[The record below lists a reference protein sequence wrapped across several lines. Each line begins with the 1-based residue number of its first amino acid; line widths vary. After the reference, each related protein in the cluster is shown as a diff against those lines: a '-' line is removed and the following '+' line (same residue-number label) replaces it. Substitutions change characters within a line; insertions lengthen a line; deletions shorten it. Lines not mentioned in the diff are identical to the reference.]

1 MSIEK
6 YNVSLKRDVLRINK
20 LGELSKK
27 KFPKNI
33 SEVNKFI
40 KQLDNNYLIRV
51 SSPVEK
57 NSLAA
62 FNKFCEITNVLAEE
76 LYNEDELIWPLD
88 NYLNESKDID
98 LYSRID
104 FSFAEDLLK
113 EVSLECK
120 KLKYKDEEFYHRI
133 KSNIVDFEAVKL
145 VAGNI
150 KYRPTDSKISIENIP
165 LDNELA
171 YGLSMITINF
181 FVALMFLGLDLE
193 IEKVNKETKLLDK
206 ANKNL
211 FTVLLS
217 IDKKYNLKASD
228 SIEAMK
234 SMYSLIEKDGYIS
247 DKFNNKKAIALAEKY
262 MKELH
267 LCRYSITG
275 YEKLV
280 AESKALIKDSI
291 AQGVDYN
298 VLNEN
303 KSIVE
308 HFRGNHREFVIQ
320 GNRTTRDY
328 YIFENLAD
336 DKVIAKGIMAK
347 AGVNVPKS
355 VVLTAEMND
364 RDIDEIVKPMYNT
377 KLVVKPRSTNYGTGI
392 TVFSEPANKTQIM
405 NAIKYAFEF
414 DNNVLIEEYVK
425 GMEYRFLVIDGK
437 CLSVCNRR
445 NASVVG
451 DGKSTI
457 LELIN
462 AKNKEEWHY
471 LTGCPVKKDKP
482 VNEYLKLQDLTLD
495 SVPAKGKR
503 ITLRSN
509 SNCSTG
515 GESVDYTETMPTK
528 FKRIAEKAAASFN
541 AKICGVDIIIEDI
554 KKDKYAI
561 IEINDNPGYSI
572 NEWSYEGPG
581 EKIGVSVLKLLKL
594 I

>member
-6 YNVSLKRDVLRINK
+6 YNISLKRDVLRINN

-33 SEVNKFI
+33 SEKNSFI
-40 KQLDNNYLIRV
+40 KKTDNNYLIKV
-51 SSPVEK
+51 CSPTEK
-57 NSLAA
+57 SNIMA

-76 LYNEDELIWPLD
+76 LYNENELIWPLD
-88 NYLNESKDID
+88 NYLNGNKDID
-98 LYSRID
+98 LTTKIS
-104 FSFAEDLLK
+104 FSFADELLK
-113 EVSLECK
+113 EVSK
-120 KLKYKDEEFYHRI
+120 KKINALYNKVKLNVSGFD
-133 KSNIVDFEAVKL
+133 VVKL
-145 VAGNI
+145 VSGNI
-150 KYRPTDSKISIENIP
+150 KYNATDNKIDITNIP
-165 LDNELA
+165 LDSDLA

-181 FVALMFLGLDLE
+181 FISLMFLGLDIELE
-193 IEKVNKETKLLDK
+193 KQNKETKLLNK
-206 ANKNL
+206 ANKDL
-211 FTVLLS
+211 FSALLS
-217 IDKKYNLKASD
+217 IDKKYNLKAES
-228 SIEAMK
+228 SIELMK
-234 SMYSLIEKDGYIS
+234 SMYLLIEKDEYVS
-247 DKFNNKKAIALAEKY
+247 EKYNNKKAIALAEKY

-267 LCRYSITG
+267 LCRYTITG

-280 AESKALIKDSI
+280 AESKCLIKDSI
-291 AQGVDYN
+291 ANGVDYN

-308 HFRGNHREFVIQ
+308 HFRGSHSEFVIQ
-320 GNRTTRDY
+320 GNRTNRDC

-336 DKVIAKGIMAK
+336 DKVIAKSIIAK
-347 AGVNVPKS
+347 SGVNVPKS
-355 VVLTAEMND
+355 IVLTADMND
-364 RDIDEIVKPMYNT
+364 RDIDDIVKPMYNT

-392 TVFSEPANKTQIM
+392 TVFSQPANKTQVL

-425 GMEYRFLVIDGK
+425 GMEFRFLVIDGK

-457 LELIN
+457 SDLMK

-471 LTGCPVKKDKP
+471 LTGCPVKNDKP
-482 VNEYLKLQDLTLD
+482 VHEYLKLQGLTLE

-515 GESVDYTETMPTK
+515 GESVDYTETMPAK
-528 FKRIAEKAAASFN
+528 FKTIAEKAAHAFN
-541 AKICGVDIIIEDI
+541 AKICGVDIIIEDL